1 MAISLTT
8 ENKLEYHFYPVS
20 GRQLQFRIKAP
31 NDAHV
36 ALTTGPSEGDPMLE
50 VFIGGWSNS
59 RSIVRKNRTKPDV
72 AEANTP
78 DILSEDEMRGFW
90 IRWHDGEITV
100 GREGEQFAFLSYTE
114 PEPFEITHFGVCT
127 GWGASGEWLI
137 EDGGTVGAPPNPSAP
152 PASADYEM
160 GSIVWCDVSGSTMPP
175 GAVVGGEDDEP
186 LYIGR
191 AEHEGALIP
200 GKVKVSHGVCYVSW
214 GGLEHAK
221 QDYQVLCNCNA
232 VWVPASGSNIPPN
245 ALPAGQTE
253 DGEPLFVGRVN
264 HENSLTPGKVHPSHG
279 CLYIPYG
286 GQELSFGEFEILT
299 S

>member
-1 MAISLTT
+1 MAITIST

-20 GRQLQFRIKAP
+20 GKQIQFRIKAP
-31 NDAHV
+31 NDAHI
-36 ALTTGPSEGDPMLE
+36 ALTPGPYEGYPMLE

-59 RSIVRKNRTKPDV
+59 KSVVRKNREKPDV
-72 AEANTP
+72 VEESTP
-78 DILSEDEMRGFW
+78 DILSADELRGFW
-90 IRWHDGEITV
+90 IRWNDGGEITV
-100 GREGEQFAFLSYTE
+100 GKEGEQVAFLSYVD
-114 PEPFEITHFGVCT
+114 PQPFEILYFGVCT

-137 EDGGTVGAPPNPSAP
+137 EDANVSAPAPSAP
-152 PASADYEM
+152 ADDQLGGITWVDATE
-160 GSIVWCDVSGSTMPP
+160 GVLPP

-186 LYIGR
+186 LYVGR
-191 AEHEGALIP
+191 ANHEGALIP
-200 GKVKVSHGVCYVSW
+200 GKVKFSHGVCYVAW

-221 QDYQVLCNCNA
+221 TEYQVLCNCNA
-232 VWVPASGSNIPPN
+232 IWVPVTGDNIPPN

-264 HENSLTPGKVHPSHG
+264 HQSSLTPGKVHPSHA

-286 GQELSFGEFEILT
+286 GQEISFSEFEILT